1 VDFLIAG
8 KHKPFLL
15 VEAKLSE
22 TRPSPP
28 LKKFQ
33 NALKV
38 PAAQLIAEGDGYRL
52 SDDNGLPIL
61 VAPAWHWLS
70 LLS

>member
-1 VDFLIAG
+1 MDFLIADN
-8 KHKPFLL
+8 HKPFLL
-15 VEAKLSE
+15 VEAKSSE

-38 PAAQLIAEGDGYRL
+38 PAVQLIAEGDGYRL
-52 SDDNGLPIL
+52 FDNNGLPIL
-61 VAPAWHWLS
+61 VAPDWQWLS
-70 LLS
+70 LLP